1 MPSHLPT
8 CLPGRT
14 PTYLRMDIYTNA
26 CLQARTHAC
35 THACMHAYLPTCT
48 HARPQC
54 PHTNESVCMRT
65 TYIRSYLLPPSNV
78 RTYVLIYLPPS
89 PPKPTHP
96 PNIQTFVFTLAFTRY
111 ACTDPTG
118 GVQGACH
125 PWTIT
130 KLQGFLA
137 ILVRISCEN
146 PQTIKAIGNVSTK

>member
-8 CLPGRT
+8 CLPGPP

-35 THACMHAYLPTCT
+35 VHAYLPTCT
-48 HARPQC
+48 HAPSAPTQTKVC
-54 PHTNESVCMRT
+54 ACELHTYVRT
-65 TYIRSYLLPPSNV
+65 YYLPPTYV
-78 RTYVLIYLPPS
+78 RYVLIYLPPS
-89 PPKPTHP
+89 LPKPTHP